1 MRYTHEQKSKAVTD
15 VVGFY
20 DSIYNILM
28 DLLDRVDDADIG
40 CSDPCWLAIDAIN
53 DGLIYTD
60 DIWEIM
66 RYYQTPEEANEPQAI
81 ECLTN
86 DLASIIEKLAELNE
100 MAG

>member
-40 CSDPCWLAIDAIN
+40 AVDSYDLAIDSIDN
-53 DGLIYTD
+53 GLIYTD
-60 DIWEIM
+60 DIWEVM
-66 RYYQTPEEANEPQAI
+66 KHYQTPDEANQTLAI
-81 ECLTN
+81 ESLTD
-86 DLASIIEKLAELNE
+86 DLAGIIDTLAGL
-100 MAG
+100 